1 MRYEVGAL
9 NNRLLCIMYMMDTGG
24 AESMIMKL
32 YREAS
37 RYGVFFDFLL
47 FSEKK
52 GFYDDEIR
60 ALGGKIF
67 YIRDAS
73 IKKNPISF
81 FYKFISFLNSHKYSC
96 VLQST
101 EQSYFAVYALLAKL
115 LGSKMVAIRSTNST
129 TCKGFTWDFIS
140 KLMVFIP
147 RLASNVRFAPSKVAA
162 DFLFG
167 DNSDVQ
173 ILRNGISIENFI
185 FHRSLRNRYRAE
197 LAINESLVVGHIG
210 RFSKQKNHK
219 FLLEIFKE
227 ITYCQ
232 QNSLLCL
239 VGTGEL
245 KDEIKKYAVQ
255 LGVIDKVLFLGI
267 RRDVPNV
274 MMAMDVMIFPS
285 FYEGMPNVVIE
296 AQTTGLPCL
305 VSDTITE
312 ECKVTDKVEFLSLKN
327 SALEWANKAL
337 SMINNDTKRE
347 DYAGKMKVA
356 GYDIKDVAKTFL
368 NSMKLV

>member
-1 MRYEVGAL
+1 MRYEVGTL
-9 NNRLLCIMYMMDTGG
+9 NNRLLCIMYMMDAGG

-52 GFYDDEIR
+52 GFYDEEIR
-60 ALGGKIF
+60 ALGGKIY
-67 YIRDAS
+67 YIGDAS
-73 IKKNPISF
+73 IKKNPIRF
-81 FYKFISFLNSHKYSC
+81 FYKFISFLNSHKYSR

-101 EQSYFAVYALLAKL
+101 EQSYFAVYALLARL
-115 LGSKMVAIRSTNST
+115 LGSKIVAIRSTNST

-185 FHRSLRNRYRAE
+185 FHSSLRNRYRDE

-267 RRDVPNV
+267 RKDVPHV
-274 MMAMDVMIFPS
+274 MMAMDVMIFPA

-312 ECKVTDKVEFLSLKN
+312 ECKVTDKVEFLSLTN
-327 SALEWANKAL
+327 SAVEWANKSL

-347 DYAGKMKVA
+347 DYDGKMKAA
-356 GYDIKDVAKTFL
+356 GYDIKDGAREFVTCMRL
-368 NSMKLV
+368 M